1 MDVEILT
8 TLRGRKL
15 TAWEHLLEKTGLVP
29 EEMPEQTVLL
39 WEDEK
44 IAATGSRQGNILKY
58 LAVDPDHQGEGLLAT
73 LITALRQEAFRQ
85 GYRHLF
91 LYTKP
96 ANEQMFLPLMFYP
109 VAATDKV
116 LLMEDKPDGVQRF
129 LKTLPI
135 EAGGG
140 TVGAAVMNCDPFTLG
155 HRYLVETA
163 AKECGHLYVFVLS
176 EDRGHFSAAD
186 RLAMVKA
193 GTADL
198 KNVTVLP
205 TGPYLISAATFPTY
219 FLKDRDGAEQVQC
232 LLDIAIFCKYFA
244 PHFGITRRYVG
255 TEPLSP
261 MTGKYNASLKE
272 HLPAKG
278 IEVRELPRFEKAGTP
293 VSASAVRKA
302 LAEGD
307 WDTLRSLVPPT
318 TFNHLQKIKQEEVL
332 CKIAKTA
339 TF

>member
-1 MDVEILT
+1 MDMEILS

-15 TAWEHLLEKTGLVP
+15 KAWEQLLQNTGLVP
-29 EEMPEQTVLL
+29 EEMPEQIVLL
-39 WEDEK
+39 WEGEDL
-44 IAATGSRQGNILKY
+44 AATGSRQGNILKY
-58 LAVDPDHQGEGLLAT
+58 LAVDPAHQGEGLLAT
-73 LITALRQEAFRQ
+73 LITALRQEAFGL

-96 ANEQMFLPLMFYP
+96 ANEHIFRDLMFYP

-116 LLMEDKPDGVQRF
+116 LLMEDTPDGVQNF
-129 LKTLPI
+129 LQTLPV
-135 EAGGG
+135 ETCSG

-163 AKECGHLYVFVLS
+163 AKECDRLYVFVLS

-244 PHFGITRRYVG
+244 PHFGIQRRYVG

-261 MTGKYNASLKE
+261 MTGKYNAALKE
-272 HLPAKG
+272 HLPQKG
-278 IEVRELPRFEKAGTP
+278 IEVRELTRLEKSGTP

-307 WDTLRSLVPPT
+307 WDTLSTLVPTT
-318 TFNHLQKIKQEEVL
+318 TFEYLQKIRQEESL
-332 CKIAKTA
+332 
-339 TF
+339 

>member
-1 MDVEILT
+1 MDIEILT

-15 TAWEHLLEKTGLVP
+15 KAWERLLQNTGLAP
-29 EEMPEQTVLL
+29 EEMAEQTVLL
-39 WEDEK
+39 WEGDDL
-44 IAATGSRQGNILKY
+44 AATGSRQGNILKY
-58 LAVDPDHQGEGLLAT
+58 LAVDPAHQGEGLLAT
-73 LITALRQEAFRQ
+73 LLTALRQEAFSQ

-96 ANEQMFLPLMFYP
+96 ANEHLFTDLMFYP

-116 LLMEDKPDGVQRF
+116 LLMEDKPGGVRNF
-129 LKTLPI
+129 LKTLP
-135 EAGGG
+135 AQTCNG

-155 HRYLVETA
+155 HRYLVESA
-163 AKECGHLYVFVLS
+163 AKECDKLYVFVLS
-176 EDRGHFSAAD
+176 EDKGHFSAAD

-244 PHFGITRRYVG
+244 PHFGITHRYVG

-261 MTGKYNASLKE
+261 MTGKYNEALKAN
-272 HLPAKG
+272 LPAKG
-278 IEVRELPRFEKAGTP
+278 IEVRELARLETVGAP

-302 LAEGD
+302 LAEND

-318 TFNHLQKIKQEEVL
+318 TFDHLQKIK
-332 CKIAKTA
+332 
-339 TF
+339 